1 MRDDD
6 PQKPPSETKK
16 QDWLK
21 SEVNVWVNRL
31 RMANDRSVMRG
42 AAEKLTYRQEAET
55 AMGSILPL
63 PKHPLGPGY
72 VLVAREGTY
81 DALGRALRAL
91 FALVTF
97 IKPSKAAHRSP
108 SSLRPFI
115 KAMRKGE
122 PQ

>member
-6 PQKPPSETKK
+6 PPKPPSETKK

-63 PKHPLGPGY
+63 PNHSLGPGY
-72 VLVAREGTY
+72 FLVAREGTY
-81 DALGRALRAL
+81 DALGRL
-91 FALVTF
+91 
-97 IKPSKAAHRSP
+97 
-108 SSLRPFI
+108 
-115 KAMRKGE
+115 
-122 PQ
+122 